1 MNLSG
6 PAIALLCLISG
17 FLPLVT
23 DGFLAAIR
31 PIMVDFQIPV
41 ASAQA
46 TISTVLLGCAS
57 AQLFVGAYAD
67 RYGRRPV
74 LTVAIVV
81 FLIAS
86 IGLSMAPSLPWLLL
100 CRFVQGASGAAGPI
114 LARAIVRDVY
124 DRPTGARILSIIGMG
139 LALVPLLVPTI
150 NAVVVGYAGWR
161 SISVLYVLVLIVALT
176 MTRLYLPETLQRKT
190 APVPQWQAIRE
201 ASLAALSDRRVV
213 GYILCCVTGYAGLA
227 VWISASP
234 HLLEGWFGRPPA
246 LFGFYWGMTIVAYV
260 LGGWASVWSLR
271 RASSDR
277 ILARGS
283 TVLLLAAFILVVG
296 SLVASR
302 SLTVF
307 LLGVCTY
314 NFGWSMLQPNAQTG
328 ALAPF
333 TASAGRVSALLGFLQ
348 LTGGAAVAQTF
359 GRLHDGTPLTAV
371 GLISAAAALNAFVRY
386 RWCPV
391 RPTSSH

>member
-1 MNLSG
+1 MTLSG

-31 PIMVDFQIPV
+31 PIMIDFQIPV
-41 ASAQA
+41 SSAQT

-57 AQLFVGAYAD
+57 TQLFVGAYAD

-74 LTVAIVV
+74 LTAAIVV

-86 IGLSMAPSLPWLLL
+86 LGLSVAPTLPWLLL
-100 CRFVQGASGAAGPI
+100 CRFIQGASGAAGPI

-124 DRPTGARILSIIGMG
+124 DRPSGARVLSIIGMG
-139 LALVPLLVPTI
+139 LALVPLLVPTV
-150 NAVVVGYAGWR
+150 NAVIVAYAGWR
-161 SISVLYVLVLIVALT
+161 ASAVLYVIVLAVALA
-176 MTRLYLPETLQRKT
+176 MTRLCLPETLRG
-190 APVPQWQAIRE
+190 APNDRSQWRAIRD
-201 ASLAALSDRRVV
+201 ASRAASADRRVV

-234 HLLEGWFGRPPA
+234 HLLEGWFGRPAA
-246 LFGFYWGMTIVAYV
+246 LFGFYWSTTIVSYV
-260 LGGWASVWSLR
+260 VGGWASVWSLR

-283 TVLLLAAFILVVG
+283 LILVAAAALLIVG
-296 SLVASR
+296 YVMAPR
-302 SLTVF
+302 SLTLF

-333 TASAGRVSALLGFLQ
+333 TTSAGRVSALLGFLQ
-348 LTGGAAVAQTF
+348 LTCGAAVAQTF
-359 GRLHDGTPLTAV
+359 GRLHDGTTLAAV
-371 GLISAAAALNAFVRY
+371 GMISAAAVLNALVRY

-391 RPTSSH
+391 QPASTS